1 MIRRITPLVAVAA
14 LVTAAGPATAQ
25 SALELCRSVTILAPG
40 EWVEYELS
48 GSGTGGVTSMRY
60 ANVGSQDVGGTPH
73 VWYEFQVTGP
83 QKVVGQMLVPDRLSD
98 MENVKEMV
106 VQMGNQP
113 PMRFTGEMLQMAQQ
127 NMQMQGVDLDE
138 ECASANVIGQE
149 KVTVT
154 AGTFDVVHLVSDTQE
169 GHFWV
174 SEDVP
179 FGIVQAQTQQGQ
191 MKLIRFGDGAT
202 SSIAR

>member
-1 MIRRITPLVAVAA
+1 MIRRITPFGAVAA
-14 LVTAAGPATAQ
+14 LLLVAGPLTAQ
-25 SALELCRSVTILAPG
+25 GVLETCRSVTMLAPG

-48 GSGTGGVTSMRY
+48 GSGTAGITSMRY

-73 VWYEFQVTGP
+73 VWYEFQVSGP
-83 QKVVGQMLVPDRLSD
+83 QPVVGQMLVPDRLSD

-127 NMQMQGVDLDE
+127 NMQMQGVNLDKQCQEAEVVGE
-138 ECASANVIGQE
+138 ER
-149 KVTVT
+149 VTVT
-154 AGTFDVVHLVSDTQE
+154 AGTFETVHLFSSSQE

-174 SEDVP
+174 SDDIP
-179 FGIVQAQTQQGQ
+179 FGIVRAQTPQGE
-191 MKLIRFGDGAT
+191 MKLVRYGDGAK